1 MTKVVRIGIILVIT
15 LGLSLP
21 ASALDIGLGLDL
33 DLIINS
39 TTTEGTS
46 TAGRT
51 ATTTKNVRD
60 TNSFGI
66 GANVILRLNDILEIT
81 PSLKLTIAPSTA
93 FNPYLHLGSAFYWH
107 LVRGNVFELSL
118 GPSAYTGIGFA
129 ASQNMYLTFGV
140 NADVVLDM
148 KFNPSLIFRAKVT
161 LAGLGLGII
170 NMKSAVFVLSSG
182 TGIAVPMSF
191 GLIYMF

>member
-1 MTKVVRIGIILVIT
+1 MTKVVRIGIILVIA

-21 ASALDIGLGLDL
+21 VSAVDIGLGLDV
-33 DLIINS
+33 DLNINS
-39 TTTEGTS
+39 T
-46 TAGRT
+46 
-51 ATTTKNVRD
+51 RD
-60 TNSFGI
+60 INSFGI